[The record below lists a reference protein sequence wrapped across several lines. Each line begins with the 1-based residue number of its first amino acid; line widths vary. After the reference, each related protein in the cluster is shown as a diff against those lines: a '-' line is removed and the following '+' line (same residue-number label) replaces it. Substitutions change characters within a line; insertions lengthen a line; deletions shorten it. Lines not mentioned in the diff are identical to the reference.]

1 MNMLLVLFYL
11 SIRIDGRKSIIW
23 CTYFYYIFL
32 NELRL
37 VLSVSQHFWLFEA
50 AVTMPYSA
58 VIKHEIEYKVQGSR
72 YTNAGTHSLKVGI
85 VQKVSVNIKE

>member
-1 MNMLLVLFYL
+1 MLLVLFIL
-11 SIRIDGRKSIIW
+11 IRIDGKKRIIW

-37 VLSVSQHFWLFEA
+37 VLGVGQHLWLFEA

-85 VQKVSVNIKE
+85 VQKVSINIKE

>member
-1 MNMLLVLFYL
+1 MAKKELYDAPIF
-11 SIRIDGRKSIIW
+11 II
-23 CTYFYYIFL
+23 FFL

-37 VLSVSQHFWLFEA
+37 VLGVGQHLWLFEV

-58 VIKHEIEYKVQGSR
+58 IIKHEVEYKVQGSR